1 MTETML
7 RNASISFP
15 MLGNLT
21 INPPAYFTVFG
32 HDIYWYGVI
41 LATAF
46 LVGLLYCAHN
56 AGRFGLKQDDVY
68 EEVLWM
74 VPLGVIGCRVYYVL
88 FEWGYYSQHL
98 NEIWR
103 IRDGGIAMYGGIIAG
118 LIFVLIWTKKKKI
131 SLGALLD
138 CNGVGLIIAQS
149 IGRWGNFMNREAFG
163 RETDI
168 FCRMG
173 LTNPGQATVYVHP
186 TFLYESLRT
195 LCGFLFLHFWSKKP
209 GNRKYDGQLFMMYVL
224 WYGLGRSWIEGL
236 RTDSLWLIPGVI
248 RVSQMVAACSALI
261 MAILLFVLARR
272 PHPPEKLFVNRAAAA
287 DAENDNHTE
296 ETNDIDNKK
305 EDTTHV

>member
-21 INPPAYFTVFG
+21 IDPPAYFTVFG

-98 NEIWR
+98 NEIWH

-168 FCRMG
+168 FCRIG
-173 LTNPGQATVYVHP
+173 LTNPGEATVYVHP
-186 TFLYESLRT
+186 TFLYESLWT

-248 RVSQMVAACSALI
+248 RVSQMVAAGSALI
-261 MAILLFVLARR
+261 MVILLFVLARR

-296 ETNDIDNKK
+296 ETNDIDNNK